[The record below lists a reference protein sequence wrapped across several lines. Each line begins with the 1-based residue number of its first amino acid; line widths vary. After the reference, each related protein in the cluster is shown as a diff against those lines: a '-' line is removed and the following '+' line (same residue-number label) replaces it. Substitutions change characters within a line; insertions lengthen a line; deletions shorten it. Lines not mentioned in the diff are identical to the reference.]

1 MRSFMEAIAATSGR
15 SMNRS
20 VSLMGRVT
28 HRGLGALVLGT
39 LVLFS
44 AEGRAEPE
52 GASPGVGTSTAAT
65 TAVAE
70 PAPASPPGAGGAI
83 GQDGTAD
90 AAPSAE
96 LAVLDAG
103 AEDPAAAAATI
114 TLAELRQRHNRHLLD
129 GMLGLRSH
137 EAGGE
142 LIVGDNTDPWGMSW
156 TKCTNLGIHMLSTLV
171 AEQRGLIEDADARD
185 DIRRIVDIL
194 AGLRTHRGI
203 FPENIT
209 ITGGITAEVV
219 DGRSRF
225 SSIDSAWVTLT
236 LSLVQARYKT
246 DDVALAKAAA
256 SLIAKQDYRTFVGA
270 DGMMGAGYFVDV
282 ETDRKVEDIA
292 FSYKDRNSEARPLV
306 LALVGMNQLPVS
318 AWNKTYYRWG
328 SREGVVLAKGW
339 HFSAF
344 VEMTGALFF
353 DEAKLAPKS
362 LGKSH
367 QSYIEASLR
376 VAKRNGHQLWGYA
389 PACDAQ
395 NAYAEFGLDRPDSV
409 SPYAAALLTLTDDER
424 AVQNLSQVLNALP
437 RDGRALPDG
446 LDPRT
451 GAVNCEVARLLD
463 QGLLFLALN
472 ADVVRGLVQKTP
484 WYASAERRLKAM
496 DRNNL
501 PPPIKVQ
508 LDASEPI
515 SLLPKLAAQSP
526 LAMLVPELAS
536 SASIGWAH

>member
-1 MRSFMEAIAATSGR
+1 MK
-15 SMNRS
+15 RS
-20 VSLMGRVT
+20 VSFLGQVA
-28 HRGLGALVLGT
+28 HRGLGALVMSAF
-39 LVLFS
+39 VSFS
-44 AEGRAEPE
+44 AQAHAEPE
-52 GASPGVGTSTAAT
+52 LTSNTAEAPLAGAPAPVTGDGAAEA
-65 TAVAE
+65 AVAE
-70 PAPASPPGAGGAI
+70 AATEEIIAVS
-83 GQDGTAD
+83 
-90 AAPSAE
+90 AAP
-96 LAVLDAG
+96 
-103 AEDPAAAAATI
+103 
-114 TLAELRQRHNRHLLD
+114 TLAELRQRHNRHLFD
-129 GMLGLRSH
+129 GMLGLRSN

-142 LIVGDNTDPWGMSW
+142 LIVGDNTDPWGMTW

-171 AEQRGLIEDADARD
+171 AEERGLVEEADARE

-203 FPENIT
+203 FPENIQ
-209 ITGGITAEVV
+209 IRGGITAEVV

-225 SSIDSAWVTLT
+225 SSIDSAWVTLA

-246 DDVALAKAAA
+246 DGDKADSQALAKDAAA
-256 SLIAKQDYRTFVGA
+256 LIAKQDYRTFVGA

-282 ETDRKVEDIA
+282 QTDRKVEDIP

-306 LALVGMNQLPVS
+306 LALVGMNQLPAS

-328 SREGVVLAKGW
+328 SREGLVLAKGW

-367 QSYIEASLR
+367 ENYIEASMR

-409 SPYAAALLTLTDDER
+409 SPYAAALLTLTDNTK
-424 AVQNLSQVLNALP
+424 AVSNLSEVLNALP

-446 LDPRT
+446 LEPRT
-451 GAVNCEVARLLD
+451 GAVSCDVARLLD

-472 ADVVRGLVQKTP
+472 ADVVRGLVLKTP
-484 WYASAERRLKAM
+484 WYVSAERRLKAM

-501 PPPIKVQ
+501 PPAIKVQ
-508 LDASEPI
+508 TDPGEPI
-515 SLLPKLAAQSP
+515 SLLGSP
-526 LAMLVPELAS
+526 WSEPVATN
-536 SASIGWAH
+536 WAPTP

>member
-1 MRSFMEAIAATSGR
+1 
-15 SMNRS
+15 MNRS
-20 VSLMGRVT
+20 VSLMGRVA
-28 HRGLGALVLGT
+28 HQSFGALVLGT
-39 LVLFS
+39 MVLIS
-44 AEGRAEPE
+44 ADGRAEPAA
-52 GASPGVGTSTAAT
+52 ASPSAASPLAVATPAMEPQPGALPTAALPM
-65 TAVAE
+65 AE
-70 PAPASPPGAGGAI
+70 
-83 GQDGTAD
+83 
-90 AAPSAE
+90 AAMVGAE
-96 LAVLDAG
+96 LAGLDV
-103 AEDPAAAAATI
+103 AAPEVGTATI

-129 GMLGLRSH
+129 GMLGLRSS
-137 EAGGE
+137 EGGGE

-156 TKCTNLGIHMLSTLV
+156 TKCTNLGIHMMSTLV
-171 AEQRGLIEDADARD
+171 AEQRGLVEDVDARE

-194 AGLRTHRGI
+194 GRLRTHRGI
-203 FPENIT
+203 FPENIQ
-209 ITGGITAEVV
+209 IRGGITAEVV

-225 SSIDSAWVTLT
+225 SSIDSAWVTLA

-246 DDVALAKAAA
+246 DDEALAKSAAA
-256 SLIAKQDYRTFVGA
+256 LIAKQDYRTFVGA

-282 ETDRKVEDIA
+282 QTDRKVEDIP

-318 AWNKTYYRWG
+318 AWTKTFYRWG

-367 QSYIEASLR
+367 QNYIEASLR

-472 ADVVRGLVQKTP
+472 GDVVRGLVQKTP

-496 DRNNL
+496 DRYNT
-501 PPPIKVQ
+501 PPPVKVQ
-508 LDASEPI
+508 LDAGEPI
-515 SLLPKLAAQSP
+515 SLLPGTSHGGALALLEPGPAPAGS
-526 LAMLVPELAS
+526 L
-536 SASIGWAH
+536 GRGYGH

>member
-1 MRSFMEAIAATSGR
+1 M
-15 SMNRS
+15 
-20 VSLMGRVT
+20 
-28 HRGLGALVLGT
+28 LGT
-39 LVLFS
+39 LVLI
-44 AEGRAEPE
+44 AADGRAEPE
-52 GASPGVGTSTAAT
+52 GASPGAATAT
-65 TAVAE
+65 TATTNA
-70 PAPASPPGAGGAI
+70 APASPAPAGAVLTPESA
-83 GQDGTAD
+83 AD
-90 AAPSAE
+90 APSAE
-96 LAVLDAG
+96 LAALDAG
-103 AEDPAAAAATI
+103 ADDPAAAGATV
-114 TLAELRQRHNRHLLD
+114 TLSELRQRHNRHLLD

-171 AEQRGLIEDADARD
+171 AEHRGLVEDADARE

-209 ITGGITAEVV
+209 IRGGITAEVV

-246 DDVALAKAAA
+246 DDEALAKAAA

-282 ETDRKVEDIA
+282 ATDRKVEDIP

-306 LALVGMNQLPVS
+306 LALVGMNQLPAS

-472 ADVVRGLVQKTP
+472 ADVLRGLVQKTP

-508 LDASEPI
+508 LDAGEPI
-515 SLLPKLAAQSP
+515 SLLPTVFAQSP
-526 LAMLVPELAS
+526 LAMLVPELE
-536 SASIGWAH
+536 SASVATSPATLGWGYAY